1 MKTLKEKLKDLGVLE
16 KFEANLEA
24 YVKTY
29 ELDMDLVL
37 AEMYMSSEADNA
49 SKLLDAFSW
58 NDTPE
63 GFAFWLGMYFELLH
77 D

>member
-16 KFEANLEA
+16 KFEANLRKSNEA
-24 YVKTY
+24 NGFDADFITKYIG
-29 ELDMDLVL
+29 
-37 AEMYMSSEADNA
+37 EADNA